1 VSSGTVLHLTRS
13 GGLVASGTLSNWLV
27 PAVIAVIV
35 IVAIWFGWR
44 WMRAEHLET
53 LAAVPLFSGLSKHD
67 LLVILNSAKVEEFA
81 PGTTMV
87 TEGEAGKAFYV
98 ITKGRAKVAVEGKD
112 VATLEEGAYFGEM
125 GALDGGPRA
134 ATIVAETAVDTLELT
149 RTALLHVLDHEPAV
163 ARSVYNELVQ
173 HLKDAGGAAP
183 MTDDANVT
191 SAQIAD
197 VAKRLREVE
206 HPGWGPSTS
215 RTRRRLSFTK
225 MYAKGN

>member
-1 VSSGTVLHLTRS
+1 VNSGTVVRLMRS
-13 GGLVASGTLSNWLV
+13 GRFLASGTASNWLV
-27 PAVIAVIV
+27 PAVIAIIV
-35 IVAIWFGWR
+35 IVAIWLGWR

-53 LAAVPLFSGLSKHD
+53 LGAVPLFAGVSKHD

-81 PGTTMV
+81 PGTAMV
-87 TEGEAGKAFYV
+87 TEGEVGKAFYV
-98 ITKGRAKVAVEGKD
+98 ITKGRAKVSVEGKD
-112 VATLEEGAYFGEM
+112 VATLEEGSYFGEM

-149 RTALLHVLDHEPAV
+149 RTALLHVLDQQPAV
-163 ARSVYNELVQ
+163 ARSVHAELVK
-173 HLKDAGGAAP
+173 HLKEAGGAVP

-197 VAKRLREVE
+197 VAKRLRQVE

-215 RTRRRLSFTK
+215 PTRRRLSFTK
-225 MYAKGN
+225 MYAKGG